1 MSQREPNS
9 EQIGPNWAQLS
20 EAQLSNLNKWTVKWL
35 EEKKDS
41 NKNFTPMSSSN
52 LNYYYVY
59 KRSKHFAS
67 ILDPKTKEKDKR
79 EQERKREKTK
89 KMRETERKRKKK
101 REKRKKKREKEINRE
116 KKSKGEKRAK

>member
-1 MSQREPNS
+1 MK
-9 EQIGPNWAQLS
+9 
-20 EAQLSNLNKWTVKWL
+20 KWTVKWL

-79 EQERKREKTK
+79 EQERKREKTREKTK
-89 KMRETERKRKKK
+89 KKRETERKRKKK
-101 REKRKKKREKEINRE
+101 GKK
-116 KKSKGEKRAK
+116 